1 MNLITVASGVLIP
14 LLGTALGGACVFFMR
29 GEIDQRVRSGLS
41 GFAGGIMV
49 AASVWSLL
57 LPAIDRAE
65 HLGSLAFLPATAG
78 FLGGVLFLILIDFV
92 SPFLAVKSYG
102 ERARGRLFFAVTL
115 HNLPEGMAV
124 GAVFAGVLA
133 GESGITLA
141 AAMTLSIG
149 VALQNIPEGAIVS
162 MPQYGEGKT
171 RWRAFLSGA
180 ASGVIEPIGAAI
192 TILAAHVIVPV
203 LPILLGFAAGAMV
216 FVVVEELLP
225 EVWESGHAKT
235 GNLAFALGFTVM
247 MVLDVVLG

>member
-1 MNLITVASGVLIP
+1 MDLITVALGVLIP
-14 LLGTALGGACVFFMR
+14 FFGTALGGACVFFMR
-29 GEIDQRVRSGLS
+29 GEINQRVRSGLS

-65 HLGSLAFLPATAG
+65 SLGALAFLPATAG
-78 FLGGVLFLILIDFV
+78 FLGGVLFLILIDLAA
-92 SPFLAVKSYG
+92 PFLAMESY
-102 ERARGRLFFAVTL
+102 EKKPNGRLFFAVTL

-133 GESGITLA
+133 GEGGITLA
-141 AAMTLSIG
+141 AAMVLSVG

-162 MPQYGEGKT
+162 MPQYGNGKT
-171 RWRAFLSGA
+171 RIQAFISGA

-192 TILAAHVIVPV
+192 TILAAHVIVPI
-203 LPILLGFAAGAMV
+203 LPVMLGFAAGAMI